1 MLFRD
6 KAAVPVLG
14 ETSWRETWLE
24 EYYWQRAR
32 HQTLIT
38 LLLMLVA
45 LDAEY
50 LPVSPRISPCLPV
63 SPRIAPY
70 RPVSPRISPPQKRK
84 TYSCLSNQRSRG
96 HAVRCID
103 RAQLYSLFSQPL
115 VLTR

>member
-50 LPVSPRISPCLPV
+50 LPV